1 MFLCVFEKLY
11 SLNNVINWVYLYFIF
26 FCHKQALALI
36 MAGVYI
42 REFKSFLCSI
52 QLAVRIPAIFVIK
65 RAWIE
70 CLLTWASPTD
80 SLKNY
85 AMIFFMTIKKWFSQ
99 CCENQWIKRTTYFSD
114 SSEFENVVHVFIF
127 TPLGVHFL
135 NT

>member
-85 AMIFFMTIKKWFSQ
+85 AMNFFYDDKKMVLSMLWKSMNQKDNIF
-99 CCENQWIKRTTYFSD
+99 
-114 SSEFENVVHVFIF
+114 
-127 TPLGVHFL
+127 
-135 NT
+135 